1 MGIIVDLIIV
11 AVLILFISIGY
22 KRGLTGSLI
31 KLVSFA
37 IALVL
42 SFMLYKPV
50 ANIVRENTKIDETI
64 ESAIINTF
72 GKENIETTTSEEK
85 NGKNA
90 DNLPET
96 IVKNINNEIENATT
110 EARNSIVEGA
120 AKDVTNTIINV
131 GSGLVIYIAVRFIL
145 FIISLFAHEITKLP
159 VIKQIDKAGGIVY
172 GVVEGMAIILIILGL
187 VSLTSVIW
195 SNNIVVTAITKS
207 TIGEILYNNNI
218 ILKILF

>member
-195 SNNIVVTAITKS
+195 SNNIVVTAITES
-207 TIGEILYNNNI
+207 TIGGLLYNNNI